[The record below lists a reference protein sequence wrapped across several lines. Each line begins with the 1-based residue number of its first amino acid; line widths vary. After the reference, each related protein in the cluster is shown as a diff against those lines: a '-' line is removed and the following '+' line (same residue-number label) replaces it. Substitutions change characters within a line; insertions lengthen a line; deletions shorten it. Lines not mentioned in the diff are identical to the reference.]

1 MTVPVHTAWACSEHV
16 GGAVD
21 WRRESTCRRRGRP
34 CRGGGLE
41 PRGGLPDLQSSPAYQ
56 SQMLLQRALGDLN
69 KPAIYKVQLITAA
82 VQVQGPAKISAACC
96 FADALALPWAHHRS
110 TPASG
115 EVLQYGGDHSCQPA
129 RGRIAILNLLLL
141 LDWGAQFCKCKT
153 FLFYQLCTPDN
164 EAKKDWDL

>member
-1 MTVPVHTAWACSEHV
+1 MGVFRAHGQGCWPEEREHPQEKREHPQ
-16 GGAVD
+16 GGG
-21 WRRESTCRRRGRP
+21 RRRSQRWA
-34 CRGGGLE
+34 
-41 PRGGLPDLQSSPAYQ
+41 PRSSVLSSPAFWPQ
-56 SQMLLQRALGDLN
+56 TLLQRALGDLN
-69 KPAIYKVQLITAA
+69 SPAIYKVPLITAA
-82 VQVQGPAKISAACC
+82 VQVQAPAKTSAACC